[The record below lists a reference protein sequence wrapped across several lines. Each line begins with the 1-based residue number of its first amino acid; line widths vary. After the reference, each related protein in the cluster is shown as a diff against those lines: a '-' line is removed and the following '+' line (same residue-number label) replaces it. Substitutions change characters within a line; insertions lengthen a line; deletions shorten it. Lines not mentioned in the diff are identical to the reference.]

1 MKKFDNY
8 CSNLAV
14 LVMADKEDRKNE
26 FIVSGI
32 IDKFAIQFELGWKVL
47 KELLVY
53 EGTSIGK
60 TGSPRQIIK
69 EAYLI
74 YDFMDETI
82 WLHML
87 RDRNDTSHIYDG
99 ELAKPLVE
107 RILEE
112 YIPEMVRMKENIIDR
127 YKNILDSI

>member
-99 ELAKPLVE
+99 ELAKRLVE

-127 YKNILDSI
+127 YRIILDSI